1 MQEGIQRVAF
11 YFAAH
16 EDDWQLFMNP
26 AAFYD
31 VLDAN
36 TKTVFIHMTAG
47 DAGLGTNT
55 GGRKQPYYAAREN
68 GAENAIRF
76 MADADNRAPGE
87 TGVSTP
93 AFNGRQIRRLSYRNT
108 VAYFLRL
115 PDGGTEGKGYA
126 GTGHQSLQRLAQ
138 GQIVALTAVDGSAS
152 YATWSDLVAT
162 LRAIVDSEC
171 KQAPAIHLRVPETD
185 SKLNPGDHPDHYMT
199 GQAALAATE
208 GLSAR
213 RMHYLGY
220 SSAKSP
226 ENLSVKDRDMKCAV
240 YAVTVA
246 GVLALDHP
254 MAWQHYDETFV
265 GRCYVRCEVLC
276 ATA

>member
-1 MQEGIQRVAF
+1 M
-11 YFAAH
+11 
-16 EDDWQLFMNP
+16 
-26 AAFYD
+26 
-31 VLDAN
+31 
-36 TKTVFIHMTAG
+36 
-47 DAGLGTNT
+47 
-55 GGRKQPYYAAREN
+55 
-68 GAENAIRF
+68 
-76 MADADNRAPGE
+76 
-87 TGVSTP
+87 P

-115 PDGGTEGKGYA
+115 PDGGTEGVGYA

-152 YATWSDLVAT
+152 YATWSDLAAT
-162 LRAIVDSEC
+162 LRAIVDSERG
-171 KQAPAIHLRVPETD
+171 QALAIHLHVPETD

-208 GLSAR
+208 GLSAH

-220 SSAKSP
+220 SSARST
-226 ENLSVKDRDMKCAV
+226 ENLSAKDRDMKCAV

-254 MAWQHYDETFV
+254 VSWQHYDECFA
-265 GRCYVRCEVLC
+265 GRCYFRRI
-276 ATA
+276 

>member
-1 MQEGIQRVAF
+1 MQNSSTQRVAF

-36 TKTVFIHMTAG
+36 TKTVFVHMTAG

-55 GGRKQPYYAAREN
+55 GGRKHPYYAAREN

-76 MADADNRAPGE
+76 MADSDNRAPDK

-93 AFNGRQIRRLSYRNT
+93 AFNGRQIRRVSYRNT
-108 VAYFLRL
+108 AAYFLRL
-115 PDGGTEGKGYA
+115 PDGGTEGDGYA
-126 GTGHQSLQRLAQ
+126 GTGHQSLQRLAHR
-138 GQIVALTAVDGSAS
+138 QIRALTAIDGSAS
-152 YATWSDLVAT
+152 YASWSDLTAT
-162 LRAIVDSEC
+162 LRAIVDTERE
-171 KQAPAIHLRVPETD
+171 QAPAIHLHVPETD

-199 GQAALAATE
+199 ARAALDATE
-208 GLSAR
+208 GLSAHR
-213 RMHYLGY
+213 VHYVGY
-220 SSAKSP
+220 SGAKSP
-226 ENLSVKDRDMKCAV
+226 ENLGAKDRDIKCAV

-254 MAWQHYDETFV
+254 MSWQHYDECFA
-265 GRCYVRCEVLC
+265 GRSYSRRL
-276 ATA
+276 